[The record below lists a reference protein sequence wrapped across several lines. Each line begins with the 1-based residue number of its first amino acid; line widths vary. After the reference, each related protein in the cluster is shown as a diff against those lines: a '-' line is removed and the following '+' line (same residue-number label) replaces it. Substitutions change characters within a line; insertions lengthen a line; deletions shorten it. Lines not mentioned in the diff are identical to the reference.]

1 MTSGG
6 DLDNSAHEERTVAQ
20 AFYNALVRDGLDI
33 LHEPERLRDALLAE
47 APDHP
52 AMAVLRYNLDAE
64 LLAPYLE
71 ALGGNERPTEEELR
85 EAAGHAEVLLTEHR
99 AIMQDAAHL
108 ATTQLSDGLATYLNV
123 SATPA
128 EENPA
133 EQKAWYKKAQ
143 ASTTSHCPFCPCAAC
158 RPPHGWN
165 RLQRCTCDHT
175 V

>member
-6 DLDNSAHEERTVAQ
+6 DLDYSAHEERTVAQ

-85 EAAGHAEVLLTEHR
+85 EAAGHARGVAYGAPCHHAGCR
-99 AIMQDAAHL
+99 SSRYDAA
-108 ATTQLSDGLATYLNV
+108 Q
-123 SATPA
+123 
-128 EENPA
+128 
-133 EQKAWYKKAQ
+133 
-143 ASTTSHCPFCPCAAC
+143 
-158 RPPHGWN
+158 
-165 RLQRCTCDHT
+165 
-175 V
+175 